1 MILNALSALY
11 LDSVSIHLHDCAVAF
26 LGSETIQRS
35 QQVLIDTYLDKYLLI
50 IILCHFFLLFFLSF
64 FFLHNLWIWLA
75 FFMTG
80 LNRWL
85 LHSKNNHY
93 LWLCAVWWCFLH
105 TCLLKYLILSG
116 FWGVRK
122 WFAGMGKASIIIIT
136 RAHTHTVWP
145 WLFSTSITNTS
156 NHWRNV
162 QCNYDYFTSI
172 TNTISWASINNPA
185 KESSAITL
193 KLGQGYQTKMNG
205 YMNIYYI

>member
-93 LWLCAVWWCFLH
+93 LWL
-105 TCLLKYLILSG
+105 
-116 FWGVRK
+116 
-122 WFAGMGKASIIIIT
+122 
-136 RAHTHTVWP
+136 
-145 WLFSTSITNTS
+145 NTS
-156 NHWRNV
+156 HKHATKSCLQNKEGLIEYHHFK
-162 QCNYDYFTSI
+162 QLYCNTTIMLLSCLCCLVVFLAHMFTKVSH
-172 TNTISWASINNPA
+172 TIWFLRS
-185 KESSAITL
+185 
-193 KLGQGYQTKMNG
+193 
-205 YMNIYYI
+205 